1 MHVVHIAFITTE
13 APQVNAFPTHPSDLQ
28 SRLLRAEAR
37 MARSESDAEYEA
49 NRQVVI
55 YLRSLVAERGRYVQ

>member
-1 MHVVHIAFITTE
+1 MSH
-13 APQVNAFPTHPSDLQ
+13 FPTHPSDLQ

-55 YLRSLVAERGRYVQ
+55 YLRSLVEQKGRWVQ